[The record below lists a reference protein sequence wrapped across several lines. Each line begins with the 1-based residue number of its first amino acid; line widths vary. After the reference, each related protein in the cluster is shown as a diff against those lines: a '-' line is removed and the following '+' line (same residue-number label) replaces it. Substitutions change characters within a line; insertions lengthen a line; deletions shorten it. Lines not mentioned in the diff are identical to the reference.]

1 MTRALQGGS
10 GAIDAAD
17 DALAPA
23 KNQRGTVRLQGP
35 AADIGAFEVDVAPTV
50 TKATPTGTAKA
61 RANVVAVF
69 SKPMDPTTIT
79 GSTFTLK
86 KGAQAVRARVS
97 LDPTGKKVTL
107 NPRKDLQAGAKYT
120 AAVAT
125 AAKDLWG
132 TALDQDPNTTGD

>member
-1 MTRALQGGS
+1 
-10 GAIDAAD
+10 AD

-23 KNQRGTVRLQGP
+23 KDQRGMVRPQGP

-69 SKPMDPTTIT
+69 SEPMDPTTIT

-97 LDPTGKKVTL
+97 LDPTGKKATL

-120 AAVAT
+120 ATVAI

-132 TALDQDPNTTGD
+132 TALDQDPSTTGDQPKSWTFKVGR